1 MTGDLS
7 ATSRFLSYVLR
18 HNPSAIGA
26 SLDEAGWVSID
37 ILLAAAARHGHS
49 ISRDA
54 LTQLTHHPGKRR
66 FEIRGN
72 KIRAAQGHSIPVD
85 LQLRPLQPPSTL
97 YHGTVERYLPS
108 IMTDGLKPGQRNQV
122 HLSADPTA
130 AASVPPRCTTAGTS
144 STAPTTGS
152 GLPATFH
159 QSGSAPTTA
168 NIGLSMLCASIRG
181 RCGGPVPE
189 LLKADSGCNAE
200 RRDTGD
206 QVAGAVAGGCGRGD
220 DQYGA
225 SQPRQ

>member
-97 YHGTVERYLPS
+97 YRGTVERYLPS

-130 AASVPPRCTTAGTS
+130 AASVGAR
-144 STAPTTGS
+144 
-152 GLPATFH
+152 
-159 QSGSAPTTA
+159 
-168 NIGLSMLCASIRG
+168 RG
-181 RCGGPVPE
+181 RPLILVINAAAMHNRGHQFYRAENGVWLTSHVPPE
-189 LLKADSGCNAE
+189 WIRSYHHK
-200 RRDTGD
+200 
-206 QVAGAVAGGCGRGD
+206 
-220 DQYGA
+220 
-225 SQPRQ
+225 